1 MIICYFAVC
10 TGVVWDYSFLYTIP
24 FVSIQKHT
32 FAFCFIC
39 LLLIDYCCHVMFMNT
54 QRKKGGRRGERQAGR
69 EIHEGWM
76 WTGGCMLIV
85 CLAVFTYQIMNE
97 SMISLFHCLQLR
109 SLTASPTY

>member
-32 FAFCFIC
+32 FAFCYIC

-54 QRKKGGRRGERQAGR
+54 QRKWKERERDRARNSRVMDVDRRLYV
-69 EIHEGWM
+69 
-76 WTGGCMLIV
+76 GCMFSFIYLPD
-85 CLAVFTYQIMNE
+85 YERE
-97 SMISLFHCLQLR
+97 SMISLFHFLQLR
-109 SLTASPTY
+109 TGQ